1 VNVPSRQRPWFHANA
16 WKSAFL
22 PPGAGHALSP
32 TMRIF
37 TATLLAALLTGVSA
51 AHADG
56 YVSLGVGSEAALG
69 GEMDDRFLSEGS
81 GAGRLALGYRS
92 RSVAIEAVAFG
103 NGLGFINSGATS
115 DADMT
120 SMSLGLDLK
129 YHLDLMLGLEGYGR
143 AGLHK
148 TWLSQGVQSEMA
160 AYQGDG
166 HVLGG
171 GLQYAFDILPKVDAA
186 VWADYSHQ
194 VFELEDAAGEPLTGS
209 ADVVTFGVSLGL

>member
-1 VNVPSRQRPWFHANA
+1 
-16 WKSAFL
+16 
-22 PPGAGHALSP
+22 
-32 TMRIF
+32 MRIF

-56 YVSLGVGSEAALG
+56 YVSLGAGSEAALG
-69 GEMDDRFLSEGS
+69 GEIGDRFQSEGR

-92 RSVAIEAVAFG
+92 RSLAIEAVAFG
-103 NGLGFINSGATS
+103 NRLGSMSSGATS
-115 DADMT
+115 DADMAT
-120 SMSLGLDLK
+120 MSLGLDLK
-129 YHLDLMLGLEGYGR
+129 YHLHLVLGLEGYGR

-148 TWLSQGVQSEMA
+148 TWLSQSVQSEMA

-171 GLQYAFDILPKVDAA
+171 GLQYAFDILPTVDAA
-186 VWADYSHQ
+186 IWADYSHQ
-194 VFELEDAAGEPLTGS
+194 VFELDDDAGDALTGS